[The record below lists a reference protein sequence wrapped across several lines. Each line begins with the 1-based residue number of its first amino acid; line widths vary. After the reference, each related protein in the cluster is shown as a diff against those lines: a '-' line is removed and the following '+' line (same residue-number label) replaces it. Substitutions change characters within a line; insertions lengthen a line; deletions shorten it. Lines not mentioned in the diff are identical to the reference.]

1 MFRRIGT
8 WFKSTGAEPWVYLV
22 FLIFPLMTPIFPPD
36 CSALRWWSTIG
47 LIGCFLPLH
56 FWSFRLDGKRRLVPV
71 VGMALL
77 GIVGM
82 QFNAGT
88 STFFIYAAAVAG
100 RAGSAR
106 LAWTVIIIMQVLLVA
121 AFLLSP
127 EPFPISWAVFL
138 PALLVPAI
146 GAMTVLAAERER
158 RNARLLVAQQEV
170 ERLAVIAERERIGR
184 DLHDLLGHT
193 LTMISLKSELAAKL
207 VPADAEQA
215 AQEMSEV
222 QAISRNALSQ
232 VRETVRGYRAKGLQG
247 EMEGAKRSLQSANVA
262 FDVNMDAVALG
273 PREEGALALALRE
286 GVTNIVRHARATVA
300 RATIK
305 REGADV
311 ILTLADNGRGG
322 GTEGYGLAG
331 IRERIIA
338 LGGQF
343 ERRATQGTTLT
354 VRLPAAVPEP

>member
-1 MFRRIGT
+1 MSWI
-8 WFKSTGAEPWVYLV
+8 
-22 FLIFPLMTPIFPPD
+22 
-36 CSALRWWSTIG
+36 
-47 LIGCFLPLH
+47 
-56 FWSFRLDGKRRLVPV
+56 
-71 VGMALL
+71 
-77 GIVGM
+77 
-82 QFNAGT
+82 
-88 STFFIYAAAVAG
+88 
-100 RAGSAR
+100 
-106 LAWTVIIIMQVLLVA
+106 
-121 AFLLSP
+121 AFVS
-127 EPFPISWAVFL
+127 
-138 PALLVPAI
+138 ALLVPAI
-146 GAMTVLAAERER
+146 GAMTVLEAERKR
-158 RNARLLVAQQEV
+158 RNDPLLVAQQEV

-222 QAISRNALSQ
+222 QAISRDALSQ

-247 EMEGAKRSLQSANVA
+247 EMEGAKRSLQSANVV
-262 FDVNMDAVALG
+262 FDMNMDAVALG

-331 IRERIIA
+331 IRERIAA

-343 ERRATQGTTLT
+343 ERTTTQGTTLT